1 MGAVLWAFIGTLLQE
16 PEWYDFCYLCL
27 EAWIIDREIGN
38 ASRVIPVWEGGLSP
52 RAECPP
58 GHSALGQTVPH

>member
-1 MGAVLWAFIGTLLQE
+1 MRSTKVLYEEAFTHCVGTIRGSGRAWNGASFM
-16 PEWYDFCYLCL
+16 
-27 EAWIIDREIGN
+27 
-38 ASRVIPVWEGGLSP
+38 PVWEGGLSP